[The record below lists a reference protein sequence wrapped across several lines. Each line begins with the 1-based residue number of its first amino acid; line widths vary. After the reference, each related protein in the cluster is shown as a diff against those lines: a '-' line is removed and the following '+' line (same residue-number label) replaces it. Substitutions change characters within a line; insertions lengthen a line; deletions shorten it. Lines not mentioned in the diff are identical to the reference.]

1 MYMLAL
7 FKISLVCCALDN
19 KIDEAGRYVFLLPG
33 KLLHLKDVLAF
44 PTFSPFIPTF
54 TIKYN

>member
-44 PTFSPFIPTF
+44 PTFPPLFQLSQ
-54 TIKYN
+54 